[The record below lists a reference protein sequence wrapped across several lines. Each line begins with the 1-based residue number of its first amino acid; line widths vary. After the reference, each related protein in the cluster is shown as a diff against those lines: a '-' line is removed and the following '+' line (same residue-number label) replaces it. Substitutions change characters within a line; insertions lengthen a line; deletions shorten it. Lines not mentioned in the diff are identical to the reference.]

1 MYIGKHNFRKSGVL
15 KGRMKLY
22 IGSAINNGR
31 FVIQSWLSAEF
42 QNYL

>member
-22 IGSAINNGR
+22 IGSAINI
-31 FVIQSWLSAEF
+31 V
-42 QNYL
+42 